1 MKLNNKFVAG
11 LFLSLVVSAP
21 SLASEIYKADETH
34 AVQFQK
40 GKSAATINGKV
51 TGNKNVDHTLAAKE
65 GQMMEVKI
73 DSTRQHPYFNVISPS
88 GEAIFVGTMSDKDIF
103 VGRLPS
109 TGKYTVR
116 VYQRGN
122 AKDANETHT
131 FKLSVKI
138 TN

>member
-1 MKLNNKFVAG
+1 MKLNKKVVSWVLF
-11 LFLSLVVSAP
+11 FLSASMPV
-21 SLASEIYKADETH
+21 LANDVYKADETH

-40 GKSAATINGKV
+40 GKSAATVNGKV
-51 TGNKNVDHTLAAKE
+51 TGNKDVDYTLVAKE
-65 GQMMEVKI
+65 GQMMEVKM
-73 DSTRQHPYFNVISPS
+73 DSARPHPYFNVISPS

-103 VGRLPS
+103 TGRLPS

-122 AKDANETHT
+122 AKDAGETHS
-131 FKLSVKI
+131 FKLTFKI